1 MSGIKSLFKGDKV
14 IWVVVLL
21 LSIFSVLAVYSSI
34 STLAYKYQ
42 GGNTWFYF
50 FKHFFLLAFGL
61 LLMYITHLIDYK
73 HYARFSRLLLIIT
86 VPLLFLTL
94 LIGKNLNDA
103 NRWLTLPV
111 INLSFQTSDLAKL
124 SLIVYLARL
133 LAKKQDEIK
142 DFKNAFLPIIL
153 PVMLVCGLI
162 FPANFST
169 AALLFSTALI
179 IMFIGRVSMKYIL
192 STIGIG
198 IVGISVLIM
207 IASVYPKLLP
217 RAKTWENRVE
227 NFFGDKS
234 NEESDSN
241 YQKEQAKIAVA
252 TGGIFGKLPGNST
265 QRNFLPH
272 PYSDFIFAII
282 IEEYG
287 IVGGVLIVL
296 LYMILLYRGIRI
308 ASMCDRPFAA
318 ILVMGLCFSLAFQAM
333 INMAVAVGIFPVTG
347 QPLPLVSMGGTSLWF
362 TSVAIGIVLSV
373 SRTMEKN
380 ESEDGFNSISE
391 EVANA

>member
-1 MSGIKSLFKGDKV
+1 MF
-14 IWVVVLL
+14 
-21 LSIFSVLAVYSSI
+21 
-34 STLAYKYQ
+34 
-42 GGNTWFYF
+42 
-50 FKHFFLLAFGL
+50 
-61 LLMYITHLIDYK
+61 ITHLIDYR
-73 HYARFSRLLLIIT
+73 HYARFSRLLLFVTI
-86 VPLLFLTL
+86 PLLFLTL

-124 SLIVYLARL
+124 SLIIYLALL
-133 LAKKQDEIK
+133 LAKKQADIK
-142 DFKNAFLPIIL
+142 DFKTAFLPIIL
-153 PVMLVCGLI
+153 PVMIVCGLI

-169 AALLFSTALI
+169 AALLFCTALI

-198 IVGISVLIM
+198 IAGISLLIL
-207 IASVYPKLLP
+207 IAGFYPKLLP

-227 NFFGDKS
+227 NFFSKKS
-234 NEESDSN
+234 EDGSDSN
-241 YQKEQAKIAVA
+241 YQKEQSKIAIA
-252 TGGIFGKLPGNST
+252 TGGFFGKLPGNST

-272 PYSDFIFAII
+272 PYSDFIFAIV

-287 IVGGVLIVL
+287 IAGGTLLVL
-296 LYMILLYRGIRI
+296 LYMILLFRGIRI
-308 ASMCDRPFAA
+308 ASKSERMFGA

-333 INMAVAVGIFPVTG
+333 INMAVAVGLFPVTG

-373 SRTMEKN
+373 SRSVEKG
-380 ESEDGFNSISE
+380 EVEDNSNSMGE